1 MIVTIEDMAK
11 CKRCGSDNTSAE
23 MLIPSMKPHELRG
36 KNEDQMVEIACK
48 DCGKINR
55 TKVKVDIE

>member
-1 MIVTIEDMAK
+1 MAK
-11 CKRCGSDNTSAE
+11 CKRCGSDKTTAE

-36 KNEDQMVEIACK
+36 KNEDQTVEIVCK

-55 TKVKVDIE
+55 TKVKVQIE